1 MKEEIKREMEKSKR
15 AIREFIEYVKK
26 SLVNIEK
33 YLEDE
38 DWENLRL
45 EAEDAISRLIWL
57 SQEADIL
64 FRLERLSVRV
74 HEGED

>member
-1 MKEEIKREMEKSKR
+1 MKEEIKEEMEKSKN

-45 EAEDAISRLIWL
+45 ETEDAISRLIWL
-57 SQEADIL
+57 SQDAFL
-64 FRLERLSVRV
+64 LHRLERLMLKENDRK
-74 HEGED
+74 